1 VIKSEKKS
9 GELAAALKN
18 SNIPVVIEAIKALR
32 VNESF
37 EGAIGLLAAFYD
49 STDNKSVQ
57 KTIEEFFNDIKDQS
71 ARPEIIAEIRRK
83 WKGSTT
89 SMLVASCWQSGLR
102 YPDYLSDFAKVFLVG
117 DYATSIECM
126 TVIEELVQLCSRDAK
141 DEIIRLINESPLSY
155 SNEKEMLTKE
165 LILILER

>member
-1 VIKSEKKS
+1 
-9 GELAAALKN
+9 
-18 SNIPVVIEAIKALR
+18 
-32 VNESF
+32 
-37 EGAIGLLAAFYD
+37 
-49 STDNKSVQ
+49 
-57 KTIEEFFNDIKDQS
+57 
-71 ARPEIIAEIRRK
+71 
-83 WKGSTT
+83 
-89 SMLVASCWQSGLR
+89 
-102 YPDYLSDFAKVFLVG
+102 VG